1 MVLLGCGDGT
11 ESGASRDGM
20 TRGGAPSAAG
30 RSTPLDPQHDRG
42 HTGVQNSDTNALCR
56 PRPGRGPAKGRAR
69 SDGGR
74 HHGPAG
80 TRAGRRHGG
89 EGRRA
94 LAPFAGAALA
104 LALLAGCGDGGQEAP
119 EQEPPAETTAQ
130 DETDGTASEE
140 ETDSGEEADPTDES
154 TAPEGDDPTDP
165 PPGNDPS
172 SDAPTD
178 PPTSEDPPEE
188 EPTDDS
194 PSGENLFEGTW
205 GFGHDSKVLSAGELS
220 ALLKQEAEARG
231 PEE

>member
-1 MVLLGCGDGT
+1 M
-11 ESGASRDGM
+11 
-20 TRGGAPSAAG
+20 
-30 RSTPLDPQHDRG
+30 
-42 HTGVQNSDTNALCR
+42 SDV
-56 PRPGRGPAKGRAR
+56 
-69 SDGGR
+69 GR

-165 PPGNDPS
+165 PPGDEPS

-205 GFGHDSKVLSAGELS
+205 GFGHDSKVLSAEELS
-220 ALLKQEAEARG
+220 ALLEQEAEARG
-231 PEE
+231 PEEMSLSVECGDGVDTGAGDDTAECIAYADEGVEHLWAITVGPADAGLEIEVENIG

>member
-1 MVLLGCGDGT
+1 
-11 ESGASRDGM
+11 
-20 TRGGAPSAAG
+20 
-30 RSTPLDPQHDRG
+30 
-42 HTGVQNSDTNALCR
+42 
-56 PRPGRGPAKGRAR
+56 
-69 SDGGR
+69 
-74 HHGPAG
+74 
-80 TRAGRRHGG
+80 
-89 EGRRA
+89 
-94 LAPFAGAALA
+94 
-104 LALLAGCGDGGQEAP
+104 
-119 EQEPPAETTAQ
+119 TTAQ

-205 GFGHDSKVLSAGELS
+205 GFGHDSKVLSAEELS
-220 ALLKQEAEARG
+220 ALLEQEAEARG
-231 PEE
+231 PEEMSLSVECGAGDGRDTGRGDDPARGIASAAEGVERRGPLPVGPADAGLESEVENIG